1 LVKLNLLPAYVLER
15 HRVKKVALAV
25 VALFV
30 LEAAGV
36 LVVFMA
42 KSKRINELNADLTK
56 KTAERKEV
64 EALEAKATAKKN
76 QIQPFEATVGF
87 IAQLA
92 GDPPHTAPGIVWAD
106 LLDQVFRF
114 TYDRTQYSELTL
126 ANNGVG
132 LQGQVDS
139 PPAYIRYLLNLERC
153 PLLTEIQ
160 PDVNLGP
167 APGAGPVSFSVNCS
181 LSTPIETPGLSA
193 AALSAGGGGGMGMGG
208 EMGMGP
214 GMGGMEGGSSAPP
227 GMSGP
232 GA

>member
-1 LVKLNLLPAYVLER
+1 LVKLNLLPGYVLER
-15 HRVKKVALAV
+15 HRVKKVGLAV
-25 VALFV
+25 IALLV

-36 LVVFMA
+36 FGIFMT
-42 KSKRINELNADLTK
+42 KTKRISALNEELTT

-76 QIQPFEATVGF
+76 QIAPFEATVGF
-87 IAQLA
+87 ISQLA

-114 TYDRTQYSELTL
+114 TYDRTQYTELTL

-139 PPAYIRYLLNLERC
+139 PPAYIRYLMNLERC

-160 PDVNLGP
+160 PNVNLGP

-193 AALSAGGGGGMGMGG
+193 AALSAGGGGMGMGG
-208 EMGMGP
+208 EMMMGGEMGP
-214 GMGGMEGGSSAPP
+214 GMGGSSPP
-227 GMSGP
+227 GGMSGP
-232 GA
+232 SA